1 MCYTK
6 NIKNW
11 RGVNVLTDILTFISA
26 MIVLF
31 GYIIQSANRFDID
44 ETSVSIRE
52 FWINLSL
59 LSSLSVLSFGFF
71 IYDLIKILIKS

>member
-1 MCYTK
+1 M
-6 NIKNW
+6 
-11 RGVNVLTDILTFISA
+11 LTDILTFISA

-59 LSSLSVLSFGFF
+59 LSFLSVLSFGFF

>member
-1 MCYTK
+1 
-6 NIKNW
+6 
-11 RGVNVLTDILTFISA
+11 VLTDILTFISA

-31 GYIIQSANRFDID
+31 GYIIQSVNRFDID

-59 LSSLSVLSFGFF
+59 LSFLSVLSFGFF
-71 IYDLIKILIKS
+71 IYDLIKILIKG

>member
-1 MCYTK
+1 M
-6 NIKNW
+6 
-11 RGVNVLTDILTFISA
+11 LTDILTFISA

-31 GYIIQSANRFDID
+31 GYIIQSVNRFDID

-59 LSSLSVLSFGFF
+59 LSF
-71 IYDLIKILIKS
+71 

>member
-1 MCYTK
+1 M
-6 NIKNW
+6 
-11 RGVNVLTDILTFISA
+11 LTDILTFISA

-31 GYIIQSANRFDID
+31 GYIIQSVNRFDID

-59 LSSLSVLSFGFF
+59 LSFLSVLSFGFF
-71 IYDLIKILIKS
+71 IYDLIKILIKG